1 MKPSFDIPENR
12 PAAVFFAAALTLA
25 TFSILPISL
34 AGVDMSN
41 NPAEYV
47 RVRSFAG
54 AFEASP
60 KPSPSPRTPRG
71 LRAFSAPAA
80 LDAPPFAS
88 KLAVPA
94 SPEIVEAPP
103 EFLSGGADAGN
114 FSFGEAPGEAFANA
128 AFELSELDSVPR
140 LLKAARI
147 KYPQKLYRRGVEGE
161 ARLLVEIDEGG
172 RVQVLG
178 VESCTDPLFAEAARA
193 AASEFL
199 YESPTKGGE
208 KVRARFVLPVPFKIS
223 ELK

>member
-54 AFEASP
+54 ASEASP

-178 VESCTDPLFAEAARA
+178 VESCTDPLRGGRARRRFRI
-193 AASEFL
+193 SLRIPDEGRR
-199 YESPTKGGE
+199 ESP
-208 KVRARFVLPVPFKIS
+208 RALRTAGAV
-223 ELK
+223 

>member
-12 PAAVFFAAALTLA
+12 PAAVFLAAALTLV

-34 AGVDMSN
+34 SGVDMSKK
-41 NPAEYV
+41 PAEYV
-47 RVRSFAG
+47 RVHSFAG
-54 AFEASP
+54 ASEPAP
-60 KPSPSPRTPRG
+60 KPSPRPPRG

-88 KLAVPA
+88 KLAVPV

-103 EFLSGGADAGN
+103 EFLSGGAAAGN

-140 LLKAARI
+140 LLKAAKI
-147 KYPQKLYRRGVEGE
+147 KYPPKLYRRGVEGE

-172 RVQVLG
+172 RVEVLG

-199 YESPTKGGE
+199 YESPIKGGE